1 VEEENKTY
9 QEIQDAVNQSNL
21 SSGSPRDNPLEQLEQ
36 FADPSMPMA
45 PPAPQA
51 PLPEVPVPQQDSQY
65 SYYPQQSSQSPVRQT
80 QLSTE
85 QIQEVA
91 ESIIEEKFDEFT
103 SRIGNIPLWKEKVNT
118 DIISIKQEL
127 IRTQERF
134 NQLQNIFVGKIN
146 EYNQSISNVSS
157 EMKASEQVMQ
167 KIIEP
172 LSTNVKELSKIT
184 EKLKSK

>member
-1 VEEENKTY
+1 MEEENKTY
-9 QEIQDAVNQSNL
+9 QEIQDAVNQSGL

-51 PLPEVPVPQQDSQY
+51 QIPEVPVPQQDSQY
-65 SYYPQQSSQSPVRQT
+65 SYYPQQQPVRQT

-103 SRIGNIPLWKEKVNT
+103 SRIGNIPLWREKVNT

-157 EMKASEQVMQ
+157 EMKALEQVMQ

-184 EKLKSK
+184 EKLKSKS